1 MFCLPWS
8 DTFSGPKTC
17 VMVLP
22 VARHLASCAHM
33 SKKNDWRIGSF
44 TRFWTITLISS
55 MYVKNVTPS
64 SLPSF
69 VRTVTFTSPGTGE
82 AKAYLKWSLSSN
94 HRHTLATVGLDMSPW
109 DNQGTKFG
117 GRFAYETFQVWPCLR
132 QKCFIF
138 HLAHVIFLLG
148 LTFRERA
155 LQLPLLINKHICSSE
170 NEWNEFNSGEKIIS
184 NFLRLLL
191 FIPS

>member
-64 SLPSF
+64 SLPHF
-69 VRTVTFTSPGTGE
+69 VRTVTFTSPGTWE

-94 HRHTLATVGLDMSPW
+94 HRHTLATVGLDMSPG
-109 DNQGTKFG
+109 DNQGN
-117 GRFAYETFQVWPCLR
+117 EVWGKVYRRGLS
-132 QKCFIF
+132 
-138 HLAHVIFLLG
+138 G
-148 LTFRERA
+148 LTLFETKMFHFSFGPGNFFIRVNVQRKGSAAPLTNQQTDLQFRKWMKW
-155 LQLPLLINKHICSSE
+155 I
-170 NEWNEFNSGEKIIS
+170 
-184 NFLRLLL
+184 
-191 FIPS
+191 